1 MVDAHYRHL
10 AAIKPVLPVCVDVQF
25 YTELL
30 PSDVRD
36 AASAERS
43 QPRAQRQAPGAH
55 ARALAQSRPQE
66 LQPGVGI
73 TQPRPARL
81 ACVDTVS

>member
-1 MVDAHYRHL
+1 MVDAHYPHL
-10 AAIKPVLPVCVDVQF
+10 AAIKPVLPVCVYNV
-25 YTELL
+25 LL
-30 PSDVRD
+30 LSDVRD
-36 AASAERS
+36 AASTERS

-66 LQPGVGI
+66 LQPGVGV